1 MLYLKERGEEMPS
14 SMLYIGSALLVLG
27 FTFRVF
33 QVTSRVT
40 EVKKGKEKNLRNI
53 GIIGVVAGF
62 LIIVVTVCMLANERN
77 ALIVAGTN
85 IIAVGVSTLLQ
96 YHLKHQHEK
105 ILSGATYTV
114 IIVGFILCLAYAIV
128 NAGLCP

>member
-1 MLYLKERGEEMPS
+1 MPS
-14 SMLYIGSALLVLG
+14 TILYIGSALLVLG

-33 QVTSRVT
+33 QVTSRLT

-53 GIIGVVAGF
+53 GIIGILAGL
-62 LIIVVTVCMLANERN
+62 LIILVTVCMLANERN
-77 ALIVAGTN
+77 ALIVAGAN

-96 YHLKHQHEK
+96 YHLKHQHER
-105 ILSGATYTV
+105 ILSGAAYAV
-114 IIVGFILCLAYAIV
+114 IIVGFILCLAYALV

>member
-1 MLYLKERGEEMPS
+1 MPS
-14 SMLYIGSALLVLG
+14 TILYIGSALLVLG

-33 QVTSRVT
+33 QVTSRLT

-62 LIIVVTVCMLANERN
+62 LIILVTLCMLANERN
-77 ALIVAGTN
+77 PLIVAGGN

-96 YHLKHQHEK
+96 YHLEPQHEK
-105 ILSGATYTV
+105 LLSGATYVV
-114 IIVGFILCLAYAIV
+114 IIIGFILCLTYALV
-128 NAGLCP
+128 NAGLCL

>member
-1 MLYLKERGEEMPS
+1 MELEGGEEMPS
-14 SMLYIGSALLVLG
+14 TMLYIGSALLVLG

-62 LIIVVTVCMLANERN
+62 LIIIVTACMLTNEGN
-77 ALIVAGTN
+77 ALIVAGAN
-85 IIAVGVSTLLQ
+85 ITAVGVSTLLQ
-96 YHLKHQHEK
+96 YYLKSQHGK
-105 ILSGATYTV
+105 LLSGAAYAV
-114 IIVGFILCLAYAIV
+114 IIVGFILCLAYALV